1 MTVQL
6 WLGSQESFDAYTAA
20 EARKLADPKFSAAA
34 DFSAEVMSQ
43 IYSVQQNV
51 GVISIKGS
59 LVDGS
64 AGYGVFYGQTGYDD
78 VRAALVAA
86 VSNSDVKAILLDVS
100 SGGGQVSGVDDTA
113 QLIARVNKV
122 KPVVT
127 YTGSLMGSAALWLG
141 ASAAHTVAGKTAIV
155 GSLGVI
161 MVHLDRSRQ
170 LADAGIK
177 PTVIRAGTEKALA
190 TPYEP
195 LSEKAQAGLQ
205 SQADVLYGVF
215 LNHVAS
221 SRGVSATNGDKKF
234 GQGRVFIGQQAVD
247 AGLVDK
253 LGTYEDAFTK
263 AQALSKPKKAAGMK
277 ADVLLCP
284 PAAASLSDN
293 PEHIEGTTTMP
304 QPLTDE
310 ALAAMA
316 AGVEIESE
324 TATSALV
331 NVESVAALSAT
342 NAELQL
348 QLSELQS
355 TLTAQNEQMAQMVRD
370 ASDAKAAQDAKDTQY
385 FLKLSSFVDIA
396 RNSVKTMGIHFG
408 VKADAIAAM
417 DADQILAEHTRL
429 ADLFKTK
436 FKVGGVAATT
446 PEVVTKVKASAPP
459 MFAALLKSTAK

>member
-1 MTVQL
+1 MTTQL

-20 EARKLADPKFSAAA
+20 EVRKLADPKFSAAA

-51 GVISIKGS
+51 GVISVKGS

-78 VRAALVAA
+78 IRAALVAA

-127 YTGSLMGSAALWLG
+127 YTGNLMSSAALWLG
-141 ASAAHTVAGKTAIV
+141 ASATLTVAGKTAIV

-177 PTVIRAGTEKALA
+177 PTIIRAGTEKALA

-316 AGVEIESE
+316 AGVELETETSE
-324 TATSALV
+324 EAAAAPAAASAATPTPAVDQAEALAALTAAHEAAIADLKTQHEAALTAATSRL
-331 NVESVAALSAT
+331 E
-342 NAELQL
+342 
-348 QLSELQS
+348 
-355 TLTAQNEQMAQMVRD
+355 
-370 ASDAKAAQDAKDTQY
+370 K
-385 FLKLSSFVDIA
+385 FVDIA

-408 VKADAIAAM
+408 VKADAVASM

-446 PEVVTKVKASAPP
+446 PEVVPKVKASAPP

>member
-1 MTVQL
+1 MTTQL

-20 EARKLADPKFSAAA
+20 EVRKLADPKFSAAA

-78 VRAALVAA
+78 IRAALVAA

-127 YTGSLMGSAALWLG
+127 YTGNLMSSAALWLG
-141 ASAAHTVAGKTAIV
+141 ASATLTVAGKTAIV

-316 AGVEIESE
+316 AGVELETETSE
-324 TATSALV
+324 EAAAAPAATPAATVAPAADQAEAL
-331 NVESVAALSAT
+331 AALIAAHEAAIADLKT
-342 NAELQL
+342 QHEAA
-348 QLSELQS
+348 
-355 TLTAQNEQMAQMVRD
+355 LTAVTSRLE
-370 ASDAKAAQDAKDTQY
+370 K
-385 FLKLSSFVDIA
+385 FVDIA

-408 VKADAIAAM
+408 VKADAVASM

-446 PEVVTKVKASAPP
+446 PEVVPKAKASAPP

>member
-1 MTVQL
+1 MTTQL

-20 EARKLADPKFSAAA
+20 EVRKLADPKFSAAA

-51 GVISIKGS
+51 GVISVKGS

-78 VRAALVAA
+78 IRAALVAA

-127 YTGSLMGSAALWLG
+127 YTGNLMSSAALWLG
-141 ASAAHTVAGKTAIV
+141 ASATLTVAGKTAIV

-177 PTVIRAGTEKALA
+177 PTIIRAGTEKALA

-429 ADLFKTK
+429 SDLFKAK

-446 PEVVTKVKASAPP
+446 PEVVTKAKVSAPP